1 LRYARQYT
9 NFHCLDFTVNLSS
22 LPCQTSKCFFALTH
36 EARLWTTVYDRMRHT
51 HPLGCSQ
58 SEFAALAPWQSERLL
73 VRASKTEKLFQ
84 TFRGDAQ
91 HHIFPDGQTRKIG
104 PLVALSF
111 LSERFLL
118 SVDDT
123 TVVYVW
129 DISKLGSPAETPAFP
144 CARLTLVG
152 WSFVTHS
159 MSTDHSTLYVV
170 LVKGARY
177 VFAMCVDRRLI
188 VWIFQ
193 STHFFPHLALE
204 HVGHGPTQVTLP

>member
-1 LRYARQYT
+1 MRY
-9 NFHCLDFTVNLSS
+9 
-22 LPCQTSKCFFALTH
+22 
-36 EARLWTTVYDRMRHT
+36 T

-84 TFRGDAQ
+84 TFRGHVQ

-118 SVDDT
+118 SVDNT

-129 DISKLGSPAETPAFP
+129 DTSKLGSPADAPAFP
-144 CARLTLVG
+144 FARLTLVG
-152 WSFVTHS
+152 WDFVTHS
-159 MSTDHSTLYVV
+159 MSIDHSTLYVV

-177 VFAMCVDRRLI
+177 VFTMCVDRRLI
-188 VWIFQ
+188 ALIFQ
-193 STHFFPHLALE
+193 SAHFFPLLALG
-204 HVGHGPTQVTLP
+204 HVGHGPTQGILP